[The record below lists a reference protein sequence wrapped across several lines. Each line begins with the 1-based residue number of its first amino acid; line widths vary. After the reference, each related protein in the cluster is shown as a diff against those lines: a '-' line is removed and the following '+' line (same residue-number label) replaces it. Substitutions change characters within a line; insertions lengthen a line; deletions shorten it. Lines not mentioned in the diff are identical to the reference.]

1 MIICIPPRI
10 AFSNPIV
17 CFVNY
22 YQLSPSNIYHI
33 TITIP
38 QLPIIENRDSEAAI
52 ADQLEAVVAAWPG
65 ADAVLVRGHGLYVWG
80 PCWRTAKVQ
89 RLP

>member
-1 MIICIPPRI
+1 M
-10 AFSNPIV
+10 
-17 CFVNY
+17 Y
-22 YQLSPSNIYHI
+22 YYLKYFLLAPSNISWRPYL
-33 TITIP
+33 ITIP
-38 QLPIIENRDSEAAI
+38 QLPIIENRESEAAI
-52 ADQLEAVVAAWPG
+52 ADQLGKVVAAWPG